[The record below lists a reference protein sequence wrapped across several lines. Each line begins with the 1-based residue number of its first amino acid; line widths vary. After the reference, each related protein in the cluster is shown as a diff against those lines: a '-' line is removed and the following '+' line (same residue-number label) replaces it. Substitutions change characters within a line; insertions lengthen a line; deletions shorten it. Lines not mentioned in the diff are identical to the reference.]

1 MWFLFKILLVRGRN
15 TCLCKGELC
24 FILLRGVLA
33 SPCCFRS
40 FFWLLVHWSYDHFYI
55 HCYYLWYI
63 CVCVCVS
70 SSPIFICVVSSLSL
84 YACFFTYAILISVS
98 HMMPWWVLFKCF
110 KKTSCESLSCRE
122 LSSCKVFQEF
132 VVGIDLLCNTTSVYE
147 FSDLRLLSWFICFV
161 VVLSQI
167 AKGGDC

>member
-63 CVCVCVS
+63 CVCVCV
-70 SSPIFICVVSSLSL
+70 CVCLLHLSL
-84 YACFFTYAILISVS
+84 YVLFLLYFYTHVSLRTQSLFLFHTWCLDEFCLSVS
-98 HMMPWWVLFKCF
+98 KRRVVKVYHVENSLLAKFFK
-110 KKTSCESLSCRE
+110 SL
-122 LSSCKVFQEF
+122 
-132 VVGIDLLCNTTSVYE
+132 
-147 FSDLRLLSWFICFV
+147 
-161 VVLSQI
+161 
-167 AKGGDC
+167 

>member
-63 CVCVCVS
+63 CVCVCV
-70 SSPIFICVVSSLSL
+70 CV
-84 YACFFTYAILISVS
+84 FFTYLY
-98 HMMPWWVLFKCF
+98 MCCF
-110 KKTSCESLSCRE
+110 FSIFIRMFLYVRNPYFCFTHDALMSFVW
-122 LSSCKVFQEF
+122 VFQKDELWKSIMSRTLF
-132 VVGIDLLCNTTSVYE
+132 LQS
-147 FSDLRLLSWFICFV
+147 FSRVCSRDRFI
-161 VVLSQI
+161 L
-167 AKGGDC
+167 